1 MLNHIS
7 SNDNNF
13 YTCKGNDMT
22 EKRTKKDEY
31 NESLYDLRTYIN
43 GETCIKPY
51 YYMRNGLLHVRYTVD
66 RCVELTSTEVAK
78 AKIDI
83 TLHPEE
89 KQSILAK
96 LWALITKQV
105 GRPIIMD
112 GIAELEKRIKGYKEN
127 GQQSKSN
134 NL

>member
-1 MLNHIS
+1 
-7 SNDNNF
+7 
-13 YTCKGNDMT
+13 MT
-22 EKRTKKDEY
+22 K
-31 NESLYDLRTYIN
+31 
-43 GETCIKPY
+43 ETAIKPFLFIK
-51 YYMRNGLLHVRYTVD
+51 RNALFVRYTVD
-66 RCVELTSTEVAK
+66 RCVELSATEVAK

-89 KQSILAK
+89 KQNILAK
-96 LWALITKQV
+96 LWALISKQV

-112 GIAELEKRIKGYKEN
+112 GIAELEKRIKGHKEN

>member
-1 MLNHIS
+1 
-7 SNDNNF
+7 
-13 YTCKGNDMT
+13 MT

-43 GETCIKPY
+43 GEIAIKPY

-78 AKIDI
+78 AKVDI

-89 KQSILAK
+89 KQNILGK
-96 LWALITKQV
+96 MWSLLSKQV